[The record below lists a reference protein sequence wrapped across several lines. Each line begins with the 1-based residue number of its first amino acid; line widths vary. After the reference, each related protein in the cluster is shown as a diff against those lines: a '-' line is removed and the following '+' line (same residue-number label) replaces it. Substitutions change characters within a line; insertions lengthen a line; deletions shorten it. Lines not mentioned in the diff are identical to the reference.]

1 IKTMLGGFI
10 IHGYF
15 GLWTLIVKSLGMML
29 AVAAGLS
36 LGKEGPLVHVACCC
50 GNVFA
55 KLFPKYRKNEAKKRE
70 VEQNHLSICLKVLL
84 VFMVRHNITH
94 YTTIL
99 DIIIINNS
107 SNFYMALL
115 SEKIRK

>member
-1 IKTMLGGFI
+1 MVNFQIKTMLSGFI

-55 KLFPKYRKNEAKKRE
+55 KIFPKYRNNEAKKRE
-70 VEQNHLSICLKVLL
+70 VYINMAIYLIFGLSIGTFEVIVIVKG
-84 VFMVRHNITH
+84 
-94 YTTIL
+94 
-99 DIIIINNS
+99 
-107 SNFYMALL
+107 
-115 SEKIRK
+115 K

>member
-1 IKTMLGGFI
+1 MLGGFI

-55 KLFPKYRKNEAKKRE
+55 NVFPKYRKNEAKKRE
-70 VEQNHLSICLKVLL
+70 VRTKSCKYLLQSML
-84 VFMVRHNITH
+84 VFTVRHSQTDK
-94 YTTIL
+94 T
-99 DIIIINNS
+99 
-107 SNFYMALL
+107 
-115 SEKIRK
+115 KV